1 VTSTSGT
8 SGSGGK
14 SDASP
19 ERSAD
24 TAAEVLGVSGASRVG
39 GPRRAPFV
47 ALVVVIL
54 GVGLIGQLILNTS
67 LAQNAFGMHDL
78 QSQSDDLAER
88 QQSLEQ
94 QLARLQ
100 SPADLAER
108 ARALGMVESENP
120 VFLDLTSGDVEGVPV
135 PATAPPPPPTT
146 PPPTTPPP
154 PTTQAPPTG
163 DQSSPGATP

>member
-1 VTSTSGT
+1 V
-8 SGSGGK
+8 
-14 SDASP
+14 
-19 ERSAD
+19 
-24 TAAEVLGVSGASRVG
+24 
-39 GPRRAPFV
+39 PRRAPFV
-47 ALVVVIL
+47 ALVVLVL
-54 GVGLIGQLILNTS
+54 GGGLICQLVLNTS
-67 LAQNAFGMHDL
+67 LGQNAFGMHDL
-78 QSQSDDLAER
+78 QSRSDDLAER

-120 VFLDLTSGDVEGVPV
+120 VFLNLTSGDVEGVPV

-154 PTTQAPPTG
+154 TTPPPTTPPATPAPPNG
-163 DQSSPGATP
+163 QPAGQPVNGAPSSPGATP